1 MSRDYFAHKAASFDQ
16 NPARVD
22 NVAAI
27 AEALLATIRLD
38 RNMHLMDF
46 GSGTG
51 LLLERVAP
59 HVGKITAVDVSESM
73 NRQLA
78 EKIPHLGCPVEIRPV
93 DLVQE
98 AIDGPFDGIIS
109 SMTLHH
115 VADIGAIF
123 RRFRAMLKDGGFIAL
138 ADLDAEDG
146 SFHSEDTGVFHNGFD
161 RAAISRIA
169 EDAGFGEVTV
179 VSASVVQK
187 PQRDYPV
194 FLLTG
199 RC

>member
-38 RNMHLMDF
+38 RSMHLMDF

-78 EKIPHLGCPVEIRPV
+78 EKIPQLGCPVEIRPV

-98 AIDGPFDGIIS
+98 AIEGPFDGIIS

-161 RAAISRIA
+161 RASISRIA
-169 EDAGFGEVTV
+169 EEAGFGEVAV
-179 VSASVVQK
+179 VSASVVRK

>member
-27 AEALLATIRLD
+27 AEALQATIRLD
-38 RNMHLMDF
+38 RSMHLMDF

-78 EKIPHLGCPVEIRPV
+78 EKIPQLGCPVDIRPV

-115 VADIGAIF
+115 VEDIGAIF

-161 RAAISRIA
+161 RAAISRVA
-169 EDAGFGEVTV
+169 EEAGFGEVAV
-179 VSASVVQK
+179 ASASVVRK

>member
-1 MSRDYFAHKAASFDQ
+1 MSKDYFAHKAADFDS
-16 NPARVD
+16 NTARVD

-27 AEALLATIRLD
+27 AAALQASIRLD
-38 RNMHLMDF
+38 RSMHLMDF

-51 LLLERVAP
+51 LLLERIAP
-59 HVGKITAVDVSESM
+59 LVGRITAVDVSESM

-78 EKIPHLGCPVEIRPV
+78 EKLPRLGCPVDIRAV
-93 DLVQE
+93 DVVATELDE
-98 AIDGPFDGIIS
+98 RFDGIVS

-115 VADIGAIF
+115 VEDVGALF
-123 RRFRAMLKDGGFIAL
+123 RRFRAMLKAGGFIAL
-138 ADLDAEDG
+138 ADLDSEDG
-146 SFHSEDTGVFHNGFD
+146 SFHSEDTGVFHKGFD
-161 RAAISRIA
+161 RAEIGRIA
-169 EDAGFGEVTV
+169 EGAGFGEVAV
-179 VSASVVQK
+179 VSASVVRK

>member
-16 NPARVD
+16 NTARVD

-38 RNMHLMDF
+38 RSMHLMDF

-78 EKIPHLGCPVEIRPV
+78 EKIPRLGCPVDIRPV

-161 RAAISRIA
+161 RAEISRIA
-169 EDAGFGEVTV
+169 EAAGFGEVAV
-179 VSASVVQK
+179 VSASVVRK

>member
-38 RNMHLMDF
+38 RSMHLMDF

-78 EKIPHLGCPVEIRPV
+78 EKIPQLGCPVDIRPV

-123 RRFRAMLKDGGFIAL
+123 RRFRALLKDGGFIAL

-161 RAAISRIA
+161 RAAIRRIA
-169 EDAGFGEVTV
+169 EEAGFGEVAV
-179 VSASVVQK
+179 VSASVVRK

>member
-27 AEALLATIRLD
+27 AEALQATIPLD
-38 RNMHLMDF
+38 RSMHLMDF

-51 LLLERVAP
+51 LLLERIAP
-59 HVGKITAVDVSESM
+59 LVGKITAVDVSESM

-78 EKIPHLGCPVEIRPV
+78 EKLPKLGCPVDIRPV
-93 DLVQE
+93 DLVRE

-109 SMTLHH
+109 SMTLRH
-115 VADIGAIF
+115 VEDIGALF

-138 ADLDAEDG
+138 ADLDSEDG

-161 RAAISRIA
+161 RAGISRIA
-169 EDAGFGEVTV
+169 EAAGFGEVAV
-179 VSASVVQK
+179 VSASVVRK

>member
-1 MSRDYFAHKAASFDQ
+1 MSSDYFAHKAADFDR

-27 AEALLATIRLD
+27 AEALQATIRLD
-38 RNMHLMDF
+38 RTMHLMDF

-51 LLLERVAP
+51 LLLERIAP
-59 HVGKITAVDVSESM
+59 LVGRITAVDVSESM

-78 EKIPHLGCPVEIRPV
+78 EKLPKLGCPVDIRPV
-93 DLVQE
+93 DLVEE
-98 AIDGPFDGIIS
+98 AIDGPFDGIVS

-115 VADIGAIF
+115 VEDIGAIF
-123 RRFRAMLKDGGFIAL
+123 RRFRGMLKEGGFIAL
-138 ADLDAEDG
+138 ADLDSEDG
-146 SFHSEDTGVFHNGFD
+146 SFHSEDTGVFHKGFD

-169 EDAGFGEVTV
+169 EGEGFGEVVV
-179 VSASVVQK
+179 VSASVVRK